1 MNCSKCGEILKA
13 GAAYCINCGTKADA
27 NNNRVVID
35 MDDLAPSR
43 GQNTMP
49 VYSGTANRPWDVS
62 GGVNQPGFGGNPFMQ
77 NPANNNMMNQRFA
90 GFWVR
95 AIASIIDSLV
105 LGVVG
110 AVLGVIF
117 ARAEGLLVIL
127 GIIVNLSYFACLESS
142 DKQATFGKRAM
153 GIIVVDAQG
162 NRMSTGQ
169 AWGRTL
175 SKILSSVI
183 MSIGYLMV
191 AFTEKKQG
199 LHDKMADTYV
209 VYK

>member
-35 MDDLAPSR
+35 MDDLAPAR
-43 GQNTMP
+43 GQNKIP
-49 VYSGTANRPWDVS
+49 IHNDTANRPWDVG
-62 GGVNQPGFGGNPFMQ
+62 GGVNQPGFGGNSFMQ
-77 NPANNNMMNQRFA
+77 NPANNNMVNPRFA

-95 AIASIIDSLV
+95 FMATIIDGIILVVMSLPLV
-105 LGVVG
+105 W
-110 AVLGVIF
+110 IF
-117 ARAEGLLVIL
+117 SKDAAWLVQSIL
-127 GIIVNLSYFACLESS
+127 GTVYFAYMESS
-142 DKQATFGKRAM
+142 DRQGTYGKSAM
-153 GIIVVDAQG
+153 GIIVVDAHG
-162 NRMSTGQ
+162 NKLSGARSF
-169 AWGRTL
+169 GRTICK
-175 SKILSSVI
+175 SASAIILY
-183 MSIGYLMV
+183 IGYLMV